1 MEVAIPIDYLNYYHI
16 SDGGRM
22 RWRIEN
28 SFDYLKEYGYNLG
41 HKYSRVSFN
50 AFKNYYQCMM
60 LAHMI
65 NQFVKKSTEI
75 VQMLTLHSKNTI
87 INLWKR
93 LLAYFTE
100 VEIDDREY
108 DQFVRKRHQV
118 RLA

>member
-1 MEVAIPIDYLNYYHI
+1 MDIIWDINIQESPSML
-16 SDGGRM
+16 
-22 RWRIEN
+22 
-28 SFDYLKEYGYNLG
+28 L
-41 HKYSRVSFN
+41 
-50 AFKNYYQCMM
+50 KNYYQCMM

-75 VQMLTLHSKNTI
+75 VQMLTLHSKNTR